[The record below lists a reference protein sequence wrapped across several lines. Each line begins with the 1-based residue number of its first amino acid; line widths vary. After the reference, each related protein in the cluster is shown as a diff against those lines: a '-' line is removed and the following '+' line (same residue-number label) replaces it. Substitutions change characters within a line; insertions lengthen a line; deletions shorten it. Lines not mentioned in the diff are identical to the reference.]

1 MIVDGAKIASM
12 SDIGDMRVFATKED
26 MKHTAEVAMKYGCKS
41 VFVLKCY
48 ADYVKEL
55 IKGSG
60 VGLEFS
66 VCNNAGSD
74 DTAVKVAGAKRY
86 LEMGLDEVEMYLNFS
101 YLKSKMYKEAIA
113 DIRAVRDVMPKDMI
127 MKVIIQTPALTDE
140 EIATA
145 SKIVIDG
152 GADYVKTGNG
162 EFGCTTVK
170 HVELISKAI
179 GKDGLIKCSIP
190 ASLDDV
196 YDWLDI
202 DRVDRLG
209 LTTWGFLDL
218 YEEANKRTGK

>member
-1 MIVDGAKIASM
+1 MIVDGAKIASI
-12 SDIGDMRVFATKED
+12 SDIGDMRVLATKED
-26 MKHTAEVAMKYGCKS
+26 MRKTAEIAMQYRCKS

-48 ADYVKEL
+48 AEYIKEM

-66 VCNNAGSD
+66 CCNNAGSD

-101 YLKSKMYKEAIA
+101 YLKSKMYNEAIQ
-113 DIRAVRDVMPKDMI
+113 DIRAVRNVMPKDMI
-127 MKVIIQTPALTDE
+127 LKVIIQTPALTDE
-140 EIATA
+140 EIMTA
-145 SKIVIDG
+145 SKIVMEG
-152 GADYVKTGNG
+152 GADFVKTGNG

-170 HVELISKAI
+170 QVELVSKAI
-179 GKDGLIKCSIP
+179 GKYGKIKCSIP
-190 ASLDDV
+190 EKLDDV

-202 DRVDRLG
+202 EGVERLG

-218 YEEANKRTGK
+218 YKEANERCGK